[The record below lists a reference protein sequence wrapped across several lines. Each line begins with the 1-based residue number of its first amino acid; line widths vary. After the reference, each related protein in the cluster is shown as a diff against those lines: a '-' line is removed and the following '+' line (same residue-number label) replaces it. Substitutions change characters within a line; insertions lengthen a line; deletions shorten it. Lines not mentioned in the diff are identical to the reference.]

1 MTVRVFR
8 DGELVETSPFD
19 PALVAHA
26 RDVAALV
33 WADALDPT
41 AEELDALRR
50 AFGLHALSIEDSTR
64 WGQRAKLDRFRDHDF
79 LVVHGPSLEA
89 GDELA
94 DRELHLYVG
103 ASFLATVRRT
113 PAFELRRTLERLARA
128 DPLAREGVGYL
139 LYLVLD
145 EVVDG
150 YLDLVEEL
158 EDRTDLIQERVDRD
172 DDGAGA
178 EDARPLAREIFRLR
192 RATTVARRL
201 IVPMREVVDL
211 VQESPVLTTPVLA
224 PYVRDVEDHVIRAI
238 ELLDGVRDVL
248 TSAREVQVALES
260 KRLNVIMKQVTSWAA
275 IILIP
280 TLIAGIYGMN
290 FERMPEL
297 SWAFG
302 YPFALGLM
310 AATAGALYAVFRRR
324 GWL

>member
-1 MTVRVFR
+1 MTVRIIR

-33 WADALDPT
+33 WVDALDP
-41 AEELDALRR
+41 APEELSELQR
-50 AFGLHALSIEDSTR
+50 AFGLHQLSIEDSTR
-64 WGQRAKLDRFRDHDF
+64 WGQRAKLERFRDHDF
-79 LVVHGPSLEA
+79 LVVHAPSLGER
-89 GDELA
+89 DELI

-113 PAFELRRTLERLARA
+113 PAFELRRALERLGRP
-128 DPLAREGVGYL
+128 DPLAREGIGFL

-158 EDRTDLIQERVDRD
+158 EDRTDRIQERVDRD
-172 DDGAGA
+172 DGTGPESEA
-178 EDARPLAREIFRLR
+178 PLAREIFRLR

-211 VQESPVLTTPVLA
+211 VQESTVLTTPGLA

-297 SWAFG
+297 SWPFG

-310 AATAGALYAVFRRR
+310 AGTAGALYAVFRRR